1 MYKIDDEFRPK
12 GRVFMKAQRE
22 RQIYPPLVPMQKST
36 SPSSTLSS
44 RRGSAITP
52 NLDDPENVRYR
63 HEVLNEKIIHA
74 QITEAPH
81 VIDTMN
87 RDHWQALPSSSV
99 AGNELVLA
107 SNNRNSVHEIT
118 RNKRLSTDVLGS
130 TFETTTQRSA
140 DGQRR
145 LTTHIVRKITTMTRA
160 EEQVQPDNNI
170 RYNRDVKTTEIGF
183 MATGSNDR
191 KRAKVYKK
199 ITFN

>member
-22 RQIYPPLVPMQKST
+22 HQIYPPLVPMQKSS

-44 RRGSAITP
+44 RRGSAITT

-74 QITEAPH
+74 QITEMPQ

-87 RDHWQALPSSSV
+87 RDHWEALPSSST
-99 AGNELVLA
+99 AGNELVFA
-107 SNNRNSVHEIT
+107 SNNHNSVHEIT

-160 EEQVQPDNNI
+160 EEQVQADNNI
-170 RYNRDVKTTEIGF
+170 KFNRDVKTTEIGF
-183 MATGSNDR
+183 MTTAGSANR
-191 KRAKVYKK
+191 KRAKVQ
-199 ITFN
+199 ISG